1 MASQTL
7 NSIALFLKN
16 LPAHVVLGAVLA
28 LAFILTVI
36 ILGSKKASPLVS
48 SPSVDVNQIL
58 EQTYVNS
65 LSPMEQKVYKGLPVM
80 MKSMWFNAWRGK
92 NPLAVE
98 KAMKRAADNIAA
110 EASVIADSVSR
121 DVTASTAANAAAQ
134 IITDH
139 AGRLND
145 ADKDILYRI
154 KDAAMSAASTAA
166 ANSIGKPI
174 SEVMANVGKE
184 LDAVLTLSK
193 ATPEQQKVLIAL
205 KNALVSSVSIIPVSM
220 TPRQTAMVAANALA
234 APITMTNHNGSTM
247 ISITPIVNITP
258 NNEVV
263 VDMQST
269 RAQGV
274 KKLKDALDA
283 EIKTGKVNAKD
294 VKLAAS
300 GDAAKLEILM
310 KDFVDGKLAN
320 LRAASIGI
328 NLRLK

>member
-1 MASQTL
+1 
-7 NSIALFLKN
+7 
-16 LPAHVVLGAVLA
+16 
-28 LAFILTVI
+28 
-36 ILGSKKASPLVS
+36 
-48 SPSVDVNQIL
+48 
-58 EQTYVNS
+58 
-65 LSPMEQKVYKGLPVM
+65 
-80 MKSMWFNAWRGK
+80 
-92 NPLAVE
+92 
-98 KAMKRAADNIAA
+98 
-110 EASVIADSVSR
+110 
-121 DVTASTAANAAAQ
+121 
-134 IITDH
+134 
-139 AGRLND
+139 
-145 ADKDILYRI
+145 
-154 KDAAMSAASTAA
+154 MSAASTAA